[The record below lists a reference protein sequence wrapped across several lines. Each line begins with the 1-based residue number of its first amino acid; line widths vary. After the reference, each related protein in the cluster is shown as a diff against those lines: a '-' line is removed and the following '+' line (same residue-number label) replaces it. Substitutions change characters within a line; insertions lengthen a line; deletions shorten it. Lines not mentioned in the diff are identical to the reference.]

1 MNMVKFLIMMEQL
14 YRQFKNDLCINMYTT
29 ILTKHTCTLIP
40 NLLQA
45 SSWGHS
51 PPQLVPLNRTCPLPI
66 PLPSDWPRLLLSQI
80 SYLYKYPSSLV
91 PAILLV
97 HMTYDDGTVFR
108 KVGTQNSDTRE
119 SPKRKGTTHPY
130 LLIHVNHC

>member
-1 MNMVKFLIMMEQL
+1 MVKFLIMMEQL

-97 HMTYDDGTVFR
+97 HMTYDDGTECSER
-108 KVGTQNSDTRE
+108 LAHKIPTPGNH
-119 SPKRKGTTHPY
+119 PKERVQHTHTY
-130 LLIHVNHC
+130 SYM